1 LKAGLVIYGSLDT
14 ITGGYLYDRKF
25 VEDLRFRGHSV
36 EVFSQT
42 WRSYPARVL
51 DNFSAKMLRAIENAQ
66 LDLLIED
73 ELNHP
78 SLFRMNR
85 RLQKRVRVP
94 IVSVVHHLRSSEM
107 RPKWQNSF
115 YRHVERDYL
124 STVDGFVFNSL
135 TTKASV
141 ETLIGKSKPCVVAYP
156 GRDNVQPDIASE
168 SLMARSVEPGPLRIL
183 FVGSLIPRKELHTL
197 LVALSKLPKESWRL
211 EVVGSPDHDRAYAQ
225 RIFDLIAELRLQ
237 ASVTLLGSL
246 TTAELADRYGAN
258 QVLAVPSSY
267 EGFGIVYLE
276 GMGFG
281 LPALAS
287 RSGATGEI
295 ITHGQDG
302 FLVKTGD
309 VDAIASHVE
318 ELARDR
324 ARLAKMSLA
333 ALDRYAAHPTWS
345 ESAAS
350 ITKFFEEVIEGN
362 SFVQRSSPRS

>member
-25 VEDLRFRGHSV
+25 VEGMRSKGHSI

-42 WRSYPARVL
+42 WRSYPARLL
-51 DNFSAKMLRAIENAQ
+51 DNFSAKMPRAIEDAR
-66 LDLLIED
+66 LDLLLED

-78 SLFRMNR
+78 SLFHMNR
-85 RLQKRVRVP
+85 RLRKRMSVP
-94 IVSVVHHLRSSEM
+94 VVSVVHHLRCSEM
-107 RPKWQNSF
+107 RIEWQNSL
-115 YRHVERDYL
+115 YRYVEQDYL

-141 ETLIGKSKPCVVAYP
+141 ESLIGTDKPCVVAYP
-156 GRDNVQPDIASE
+156 GKDNVQPEITPEMVA
-168 SLMARSVEPGPLRIL
+168 ARALEPGPLRIL

-197 LVALSKLPKESWRL
+197 LAALSRLPKESWRL
-211 EVVGSPDHDRAYAQ
+211 DVVGSSEHDIAYAQ
-225 RIFDLIAELRLQ
+225 KIFNLIADLRLQ
-237 ASVTLLGSL
+237 DNVTLFGSL
-246 TTAELADRYGAN
+246 TSAELAGRYGAN

-287 RSGATGEI
+287 RTGAAGEI
-295 ITHGQDG
+295 VTQGRDG
-302 FLVKTGD
+302 FLVNPGD
-309 VDAIASHVE
+309 AGAIAAHLE
-318 ELARDR
+318 ELFRTRDK
-324 ARLAKMSLA
+324 LAKMSLA

-350 ITKFFEEVIEGN
+350 ITKFFEEVIRGGP
-362 SFVQRSSPRS
+362 F